1 MELDA
6 FTSRLGEGQ
15 GRVVLPAGEVRFV
28 LGELDV
34 GRSFEL
40 VAGDRVEVTQA
51 LDLTGLTLVR
61 VVGEFRA
68 PATMP
73 PGLVWEASV
82 VVDGQKLAR
91 LRCEAGRHRSVRDLA
106 ANVSTLNGLHDV
118 GVRLELVAG

>member
-6 FTSRLGEGQ
+6 FTNRLGEGQ
-15 GRVVLPAGEVRFV
+15 GRVVLPSGEVRFV
-28 LGELDV
+28 LGEMEA

-40 VAGDRVEVTQA
+40 VVSDHVEVTQS

-68 PATMP
+68 PAAMP

-82 VVDGQKLAR
+82 VVDGQKRAR
-91 LRCEAGRHRSVRDLA
+91 LRCETGRRRAVRDLA
-106 ANVSTLNGLHDV
+106 ANVSKLSGLHQV

>member
-15 GRVVLPAGEVRFV
+15 GRVVLPSGEVRFV
-28 LGELDV
+28 LGDLET
-34 GRSFEL
+34 GRSFAL
-40 VAGDRVEVTQA
+40 VAGDHVEVTQA

-68 PATMP
+68 TATMP

-82 VVDGQKLAR
+82 VVDGQKRAR
-91 LRCEAGRHRSVRDLA
+91 LRCQAGRRRLVRDLA
-106 ANVSTLNGLHDV
+106 ANVSKLSGLHQV

>member
-15 GRVVLPAGEVRFV
+15 GRVVLLSGEVRFV
-28 LGELDV
+28 LGELEA
-34 GRSFEL
+34 GRSCKL
-40 VAGDRVEVTQA
+40 VAGDHVEVTQS

-82 VVDGQKLAR
+82 VVDGQKRAR
-91 LRCEAGRHRSVRDLA
+91 LRCEAGRLRAVRDLA
-106 ANVSTLNGLHDV
+106 ANVSKLSGLHQV

>member
-15 GRVVLPAGEVRFV
+15 GRVVLPTGEVRFV
-28 LGELDV
+28 LGDAEP
-34 GRSFEL
+34 GCRFEL
-40 VAGDRVEVTQA
+40 VPGDRVEVSQSV
-51 LDLTGLTLVR
+51 DLTGIALLR

-68 PATMP
+68 PAAMP

-91 LRCEAGRHRSVRDLA
+91 LRCELGRTRLVRDLA
-106 ANVSTLNGLHDV
+106 ANVSKLGGPHVV

>member
-6 FTSRLGEGQ
+6 FTSRLEEGQ
-15 GRVVLPAGEVRFV
+15 GRVVLPSGEVRFV
-28 LGELDV
+28 LGDLEA
-34 GRSFEL
+34 GRSCKL
-40 VAGDRVEVTQA
+40 VAGDHVEVTQA

-82 VVDGQKLAR
+82 VVDGEKRAR
-91 LRCEAGRHRSVRDLA
+91 LRCQAGRRRAVRDLA
-106 ANVSTLNGLHDV
+106 ANVSKLSGLHQV

>member
-6 FTSRLGEGQ
+6 FTSRLCEGQ
-15 GRVVLPAGEVRFV
+15 GRVVLPSGEVRFV
-28 LGELDV
+28 LGELEA
-34 GRSFEL
+34 GRSCEL
-40 VAGDRVEVTQA
+40 VAGDHVEVTQS

-82 VVDGQKLAR
+82 VVDGQKRAR
-91 LRCEAGRHRSVRDLA
+91 LRCEAGRRRAVRDLA
-106 ANVSTLNGLHDV
+106 ANVSKLSGLHQV
-118 GVRLELVAG
+118 GVRLELVAN